1 MTIFDAP
8 APFDQWDPLVQRG
21 RSSAPRPASLKA
33 PPPASLP
40 TSAAPPSRVAAAA
53 TRLAAPPSRGS
64 APPSRVV
71 AAPSSRGSSRAPG
84 APPSLATPAPVA
96 AGTPFVTPA
105 PKPGTPATAQEEEV
119 ASVTLAWRLQQE
131 EQAAF
136 LSAMRSTQSPR
147 RSSAGGDSAPAQM
160 DLDDSMRG
168 DEDEDDASLQLAMR
182 LQQEELRW
190 QQLQS
195 QRTLGGGGAAADL
208 DGGGGDDDDAS
219 LQLALRLQQEE
230 AAAAQAA
237 QPE

>member
-1 MTIFDAP
+1 M
-8 APFDQWDPLVQRG
+8 
-21 RSSAPRPASLKA
+21 
-33 PPPASLP
+33 
-40 TSAAPPSRVAAAA
+40 
-53 TRLAAPPSRGS
+53 RLG
-64 APPSRVV
+64 
-71 AAPSSRGSSRAPG
+71 
-84 APPSLATPAPVA
+84 SLAILLSSFAGVA
-96 AGTPFVTPA
+96 TW
-105 PKPGTPATAQEEEV
+105 
-119 ASVTLAWRLQQE
+119 LAWRLQQE

>member
-21 RSSAPRPASLKA
+21 RSSAPRPASFKA

-64 APPSRVV
+64 APPSRV

-195 QRTLGGGGAAADL
+195 QRSIGGAAADL
-208 DGGGGDDDDAS
+208 DGGDDDAS

-230 AAAAQAA
+230 AEGEHQA
-237 QPE
+237 EGEHRF

>member
-1 MTIFDAP
+1 MN
-8 APFDQWDPLVQRG
+8 
-21 RSSAPRPASLKA
+21 
-33 PPPASLP
+33 
-40 TSAAPPSRVAAAA
+40 
-53 TRLAAPPSRGS
+53 S
-64 APPSRVV
+64 APPSRV

-182 LQQEELRW
+182 LQEEELRW

-230 AAAAQAA
+230 AAAAQQAGA
-237 QPE
+237 E

>member
-21 RSSAPRPASLKA
+21 RSSAPRPASIN
-33 PPPASLP
+33 PVSLP
-40 TSAAPPSRVAAAA
+40 SSAAPPSRVAAAA

-64 APPSRVV
+64 APPSRV

-136 LSAMRSTQSPR
+136 MHAISANTPTH
-147 RSSAGGDSAPAQM
+147 GGARAASQTPEQM
-160 DLDDSMRG
+160 ETDD
-168 DEDEDDASLQLAMR
+168 DESLQLAIR
-182 LQQEELRW
+182 LQQEELQW

-195 QRTLGGGGAAADL
+195 RQGLL
-208 DGGGGDDDDAS
+208 LS
-219 LQLALRLQQEE
+219 LIHI
-230 AAAAQAA
+230 
-237 QPE
+237 